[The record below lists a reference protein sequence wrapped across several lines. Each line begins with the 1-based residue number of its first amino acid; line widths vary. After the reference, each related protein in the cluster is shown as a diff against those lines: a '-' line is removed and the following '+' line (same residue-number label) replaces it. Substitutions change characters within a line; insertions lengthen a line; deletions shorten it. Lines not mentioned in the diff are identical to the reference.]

1 MAALLRAKGIF
12 SLPNFLSEIP
22 EGALLEALNVVIDRD
37 GIIEP
42 RRGFRQWKAFG
53 DISSRA
59 KQLLSYRDKTLVHYG
74 TKLGYE
80 TTGNFVPFQDSTG
93 LVDASVIE
101 TETGRRIRGVEANG
115 NFYVTTSTGI
125 KRVSSLTDQF
135 LSASKENQ
143 LVDAGVAQAL
153 DPVVLADYSSSGWMV
168 GLSRV
173 AYRVLIG
180 LTDNNDNLLVGAP
193 SSRVVVTNSASQSC
207 NTKLKIFL
215 PSGLT
220 TDNFIQIYRS
230 NNPFASSIE
239 LLDTTVQ
246 PDDEVLQIG
255 EVVLTSEDIARG
267 YVDFS
272 DTVPAELQEVG
283 TPLYNN
289 QNTGDGA
296 LQTNFAPPFAKDIA
310 LYKNAVFFAN
320 TKTRHSLDINLLSVE
335 GIEDISISAASL
347 TGTTLSLTTSVNHG
361 LSNGEELFVLV
372 PNTYVPHT
380 YSSAAIA
387 TDALTNS
394 TLKDNSIVTSTA
406 AINGLAI
413 NTFYRVKR
421 LSTTTIQL
429 LDEKYNVVD
438 ITGTA
443 SGTLNEQASVCGVF
457 SCQNVGS
464 NTLDITV
471 ATGTV
476 ALSSLEKDAK
486 LFPAHLTIA
495 KTSSV
500 NKYFFGGNQGVF
512 NLLVNDSVNTIGTAL
527 EDKYFR
533 LNSYDRLRP
542 YTFYLSLN
550 EAAPP
555 LDSVTYP
562 ETASTIPA
570 NVVLENRA
578 LEFVVS
584 LNPSGTADN
593 FNPATGVFTKASHGL
608 TNSSTIS
615 LNDTFS
621 GAFDT
626 STLYFVNKLDDNTF
640 TLAYTYGGP
649 AITGTILPLWKQFD
663 NNTDVNTGTDII
675 TVTSHGFGIGVS
687 TPCKLSTTGTFPT
700 VTGSSLDS
708 ITTYYAKGIT
718 SNTIELYR
726 TADLTGSKVDITA
739 VGSGTTTIIVESLF
753 ELSRKSN
760 KVDVAQAIS
769 NALDIYGDWNT
780 STTHKFTISTSALTG
795 STPPPYT
802 NFNIP
807 SHGLSDGDRVI
818 IEANGTGPTIAF
830 PVLDKMP
837 LDGYYIKLV
846 DTNNFEVYTDAA
858 FTNLVTFSSQGIGSL
873 VLKTNRVTCQNITSG
888 EFGYN
893 SSIALASQVNP
904 DIKAGDST
912 FSVDIL
918 TYGYGEKYSKDTAE
932 FLVKRSRFP
941 LVADRIDETAR
952 SLIKLVNINSSLEV
966 VTATY
971 SSGLQDFTPRITFSS
986 KSIDD
991 TPIYFGFRDEQVSG
1005 LDAGNDDFEPTLPQ
1019 VLSASGSSGTTVTY
1033 TTSIAHG
1040 LVAGDTVVIYS
1051 SNSPGVYTV
1060 ASAPTTLTFTIVYSS
1075 SQAADSFVLFF
1086 KGEVL
1091 TTAETNPNRLYF
1103 SKLQQP
1109 DAVPLTNYI
1118 DIGPKNKAI
1127 QRILPLKDSLI
1138 VIKEEGLYRVSGIV
1152 PDIIDTG
1159 FDFSNLVQAPD
1170 TAVVLNNQVFVFTTQ
1185 GVATVTENGA
1195 TVASRFIE
1203 NKLIPLT
1210 LYNNFKFASFGV
1222 SYESDRAY
1230 LLFVP
1235 TTSTDTVATQCWRY
1249 NTFTQAWTRWNKPAA
1264 CANVNIKTNKLYWG
1278 NDDINEIEEE
1288 RKSFDRLDFADRQYN
1303 SEIPPGGYDIAAS
1316 TLTLPSVANVTVG
1329 DALVQTQYVS
1339 LAEIKNWAY
1348 KISLDTAI
1356 PSGSVS
1362 FYQNFTPIS
1371 GSDIKTNIQ
1380 AIVDQVNLDVGT
1392 SFVAPTAS
1400 SFQDIQ
1406 TEFNTLMS
1414 QMNAS
1419 AALNITT
1426 YNNSTGTKEY
1436 ETSILSVN
1444 NLTSVVSIDDLPPF
1458 IEGDLMHYKR
1468 IESDVIYAPISLGD
1482 PSVMKQVRETT
1493 TLFANLNFKSASM
1506 GYATDLDAAY
1516 DYQTFSMQGSGAFGN
1531 FNFGQAV
1538 FGGTGPSYPFRTYM
1552 PREKQRGRYW
1562 NLRFKHSFARF
1573 TYSLL
1578 GISVVPSSTTDRA
1591 YR

>member
-42 RRGFRQWKAFG
+42 RRGFKQWKSFG
-53 DISSRA
+53 TLTSRA
-59 KQLLSYRDKTLVHYG
+59 KQLLNYRDRALVHYD

-80 TTGNFVPFQDSTG
+80 TSGNFVEFKDSSGTT
-93 LVDASVIE
+93 DASVIE
-101 TETGRRIRGVEANG
+101 TETGRRIRGSEANG

-153 DPVVLADYSSSGWMV
+153 DPSILADYSSSGWMV

-215 PSGLT
+215 PAGLT
-220 TDNFIQIYRS
+220 TDNFVQIYRS

-239 LLDTTVQ
+239 LLDSTVQ

-267 YVDFS
+267 YVDFN
-272 DTVPAELQEVG
+272 DAVPAELQEVG

-296 LQTNFAPPFAKDIA
+296 LQTNYAPPFAKDIA
-310 LYKNAVFFAN
+310 LYKNSLFFAN

-347 TGTTLSLTTSVNHG
+347 AGTTLSLTTSIAHG
-361 LSNGEELFVLV
+361 LANEEEIFVLI
-372 PNTYVPHT
+372 PNTYLPHS
-380 YSSAAIA
+380 YASANVSDD
-387 TDALTNS
+387 TLTNT
-394 TLKDNSIVTSTA
+394 TLKDNAIVTSTA
-406 AINGLAI
+406 SINGLLI

-421 LSTTTIQL
+421 LTSTSIQL
-429 LDEKYNVVD
+429 LDESYNLID
-438 ITGTA
+438 ITGVT
-443 SGTLNEQASVCGVF
+443 SGTLNEQCSVCGIYTCTNIGA
-457 SCQNVGS
+457 S
-464 NTLDITV
+464 TLDISV
-471 ATGTV
+471 LAGTV
-476 ALSSLEKDAK
+476 AISPLEKDAK
-486 LFPAHLTIA
+486 LFPAHIA
-495 KTSSV
+495 LAKEASV
-500 NKYFFGGNQGVF
+500 NRYFFGGNQGVF
-512 NLLVNDSVNTIGTAL
+512 NLLVNDSVHTISTAL

-555 LDSVTYP
+555 LDSTVYP

-570 NVVLENRA
+570 NIVLENTD
-578 LEFVVS
+578 LEFVVGLS
-584 LNPSGTADN
+584 PSGTEDN
-593 FNPATGVFTKASHGL
+593 FNPTTGVFTKASHGL
-608 TNSSTIS
+608 STGSTMII
-615 LNDTFS
+615 NDTFN

-626 STLYFVNKLDDNTF
+626 ATLYFVNKLDDNTF
-640 TLAYTYGGP
+640 SLAYTYGGS
-649 AITGTILPLWKQFD
+649 AITGTLLPLWKQFN
-663 NNTDVNTGTDII
+663 NNTDVNTGTDIV

-687 TPCKLSTTGTFPT
+687 TPCRITTTGTFPT
-700 VTGSSLDS
+700 VSGSALDS

-726 TADLTGSKVDITA
+726 TADLSGAKVDFTA
-739 VGSGTTTIIVESLF
+739 VGSGTTTVIVESLF
-753 ELSRKSN
+753 SVSRKSN
-760 KVDVAQAIS
+760 KVDVAQAIAT
-769 NALDIYGDWNT
+769 ALDIYGDWNT
-780 STTHKFTISTSALTG
+780 STTHKFTINTSALTG

-846 DTNNFEVYTDAA
+846 DASNFEVYTDAA
-858 FTNLVTFSSQGIGSL
+858 FTNLVTFATQGVGSL
-873 VLKTNRVTCQNITSG
+873 VLKTNRITCQNITSG

-893 SSIALASQVNP
+893 SSIALASQTNP
-904 DIKAGDST
+904 DIKAGDAT
-912 FSVDIL
+912 FSVDVL
-918 TYGYGEKYSKDTAE
+918 TFGYGERYSKSTSE
-932 FLVKRSRFP
+932 FLIKRSRFP

-952 SLIKLVNINSSLEV
+952 SLIKLVNINSENEA

-986 KSIDD
+986 KAIDD
-991 TPIYFGFRDEQVSG
+991 KPIYFGFRDEQVSG
-1005 LDAGNDDFEPTLPQ
+1005 FNVGNDDFEPSLPAAI
-1019 VLSASGSSGTTVTY
+1019 SASGSSGTTVTY
-1033 TTSIAHG
+1033 TTTIAHG

-1051 SNSPGVYTV
+1051 KTNPGVYTV
-1060 ASAPTTLTFTIVYSS
+1060 ASAPTTLTFTVEYTS
-1075 SQAADSFVLFF
+1075 SQAADSFILFF

-1091 TTAETNPNRLYF
+1091 TKSETNPNRLYF

-1138 VIKEEGLYRVSGIV
+1138 VLKEEGMYRVSGIA
-1152 PDIIDTG
+1152 PDVIDTG
-1159 FDFSNLVQAPD
+1159 FDFSNLIVAPD

-1210 LYNNFKFASFGV
+1210 LHDNFKFASFGV

-1230 LLFVP
+1230 MLFVP
-1235 TTSTDTVATQCWRY
+1235 TLSTDTVATQCWRY
-1249 NTFTQAWTRWNKPAA
+1249 NTFTQAWTRWNKPAI
-1264 CANVNIKTNKLYWG
+1264 CANVNIKTNRLYWG
-1278 NDDINEIEEE
+1278 NDDINNIEEE
-1288 RKSFDRLDFADRQYN
+1288 RKEFDRFDFADRQYDT
-1303 SEIPPGGYDIAAS
+1303 EIPPGGYDISAS
-1316 TLTLPSVANVTVG
+1316 TITLPSIVNVTVG

-1362 FYQNFTPIS
+1362 FYQNFTPVS
-1371 GSDIKTNIQ
+1371 GSNIKTAIQ
-1380 AIVDQVNLDVGT
+1380 AIVDQINLDLGT
-1392 SFVAPTAS
+1392 AFVAPTAN
-1400 SFQDIQ
+1400 SFADIQ
-1406 TEFNTLMS
+1406 TEFNILMS

-1419 AALNITT
+1419 SALNITT

-1444 NLTSVVSIDDLPPF
+1444 NLTSVVGVDDLPPF
-1458 IEGDLMHYKR
+1458 IEGAMVQYKR

-1493 TLFANLNFKSASM
+1493 TLFANLNFKTASM

-1573 TYSLL
+1573 TYALL
-1578 GISVVPSSTTDRA
+1578 GISVTPSSTTDRA